1 MTGSFHTLARSMGS
15 ALQCSVFLLA
25 SPVLLAQ
32 ADLEGYWGPQFR
44 PNPEGEALR
53 AALPADAIF
62 IDDAGGAELEEGNYG
77 GLVLSDS
84 ARAEIAAYDFD
95 VELTQEYAC
104 TQPSV
109 VLYMQAPFPFEI
121 HQSDELIVMK
131 MEYFD
136 MFRLI
141 HMDGREIPAA
151 APHSKNGYS
160 VGHWEGNELVV
171 ETTHISSGSFMNNGF
186 SHSDDVKFT
195 ERFMLSADGNT
206 LFSTQ
211 ISEDPG
217 VWQGKAARFMAW
229 GKVPD
234 EYVYPY
240 ECDPTFGA
248 P

>member
-1 MTGSFHTLARSMGS
+1 MTRSVSILARSIRS
-15 ALQCSVFLLA
+15 ALGCSVFLLA
-25 SPVLLAQ
+25 SPSLLAQ
-32 ADLEGYWGPQFR
+32 VDLEGYWGPQFR

-53 AALPADAIF
+53 AKLPADAIF
-62 IDDAGGAELEEGNYG
+62 IDDAGGAELEEGDYG

-84 ARAEIAAYDFD
+84 AKAEIAAYSFD

-136 MFRLI
+136 MFRII
-141 HMDGREIPAA
+141 HMDGRAIPAD
-151 APHSKNGYS
+151 APVSKNGYS
-160 VGHWEGNELVV
+160 VGHWEGDELVV
-171 ETTHISSGSFMNNGF
+171 ETARVSSGSFMNNGF
-186 SHSDDVKFT
+186 SHSENVKFT
-195 ERFMLSADGNT
+195 ERFALSSDGKT

-211 ISEDPG
+211 VSEDPE

-229 GKVPD
+229 GRVPG

-240 ECDPTFGA
+240 ECDPSFGA
-248 P
+248 D

>member
-1 MTGSFHTLARSMGS
+1 MKRSFHTLARSIRT
-15 ALQCSVFLLA
+15 ALQCSVFLFG

-32 ADLEGYWGPQFR
+32 ADIEGYWGPQFR
-44 PNPEGEALR
+44 PNAEGDALR
-53 AALPADAIF
+53 AKLPADAIF
-62 IDDAGGAELEEGNYG
+62 IDDAGGAELEEGDYG

-84 ARAEIAAYDFD
+84 AKAEVAAYDFD

-121 HQSDELIVMK
+121 HQSDELIVIK

-136 MFRLI
+136 MFRI
-141 HMDGREIPAA
+141 VHMDGRAVPDN

-160 VGHWEGNELVV
+160 VGHWEGDELVV
-171 ETTHISSGSFMNNGF
+171 ETSRISSGSFMNNGF
-186 SHSDDVKFT
+186 SHSDNVMFT

-206 LFSTQ
+206 LFATQ
-211 ISEDPG
+211 VSEDPE

-229 GKVPD
+229 QKVPG
-234 EYVYPY
+234 EHVYPY
-240 ECDPTFGA
+240 ECDPSFGE
-248 P
+248 

>member
-1 MTGSFHTLARSMGS
+1 MTHSYSTMARSVRT
-15 ALQCSVFLLA
+15 ALGCSVLMFT
-25 SPVLLAQ
+25 SPALLAQ
-32 ADLEGYWGPQFR
+32 VDLEGYWGPQFR

-53 AALPADAIF
+53 AKLPADVIF
-62 IDDAGGAELEEGNYG
+62 IDDAGGAELEEGDYG

-84 ARAEIAAYDFD
+84 AKAEIAAYDFD

-136 MFRLI
+136 MFRII
-141 HMDGREIPAA
+141 HLDGRAILDE
-151 APHSKNGYS
+151 APVSKNGYS
-160 VGHWEGNELVV
+160 VGHWEGDELVV
-171 ETTHISSGSFMNNGF
+171 ETTHISSGSYMNNGF
-186 SHSDDVKFT
+186 SHSDNVKLT
-195 ERFMLSADGNT
+195 ERFKLSADGNT

-211 ISEDPG
+211 VSEDPE
-217 VWQGKAARFMAW
+217 VWDGKAARLMAW
-229 GKVPD
+229 GKVPG

-240 ECDPTFGA
+240 ECDPSFGE
-248 P
+248 